1 MSYPGEY
8 VNPLPRT
15 TFVQALVTSG
25 YVTARLVAQDPVF
38 VSAVGS
44 PDANLHQITVQ
55 NTGATA
61 FTFKML
67 QTNDVSSTGTRV
79 DASSAIAL
87 VPGGE
92 KTVSIQ
98 PFQRVLEIFGTVGT
112 GNLRMSLVSKT
123 RYNEMAFDR
132 KDIFFP
138 QIITQAR
145 PTPVAPFI

>member
-15 TFVQALVTSG
+15 TFVQAVVVSG
-25 YVTARLVAQDPVF
+25 YVTARLVVQDPVF

-61 FTFKML
+61 FTFKLL
-67 QTNDVSSTGTRV
+67 QTNDPSTTGTRV

-92 KTVSIQ
+92 KTVNIQ
-98 PFQRVLEIFGTVGT
+98 PDKRVLEIYGTSGT

-132 KDIFFP
+132 TDTFFP
-138 QIITQAR
+138 QAITQAR
-145 PTPVAPFI
+145 PTPSAPFI

>member
-1 MSYPGEY
+1 MSYPSEY
-8 VNPLPRT
+8 VSPLPRT

-44 PDANLHQITVQ
+44 PDANLHQVTVQ

-61 FTFKML
+61 FTFKLL
-67 QTNDVSSTGTRV
+67 QTNDVSATGTRV

-92 KTVSIQ
+92 KSLSIQ
-98 PFQRVLEIFGTVGT
+98 PYQRVLEIYGTSGT

-123 RYNEMAFDR
+123 RYQELAFDR
-132 KDIFFP
+132 TDTFFP
-138 QIITQAR
+138 QSVTQAR
-145 PTPVAPFI
+145 PTPVAPYI